1 MKKVLEI
8 GGMGCAHCV
17 NGVKEILKELPGV
30 TEVLSVEI
38 GKAVIV
44 INENFDTE
52 YAIKK
57 ISEEDYDL
65 ISIHGE

>member
-8 GGMGCAHCV
+8 GGMGCVHCV
-17 NGVKEILKELPGV
+17 NAVGEILRELPGV
-30 TEVLSVEI
+30 TEVVSVEV
-38 GKAVIV
+38 GKAVIRV
-44 INENFDTE
+44 NENFDVE
-52 YAIKK
+52 YAEKK